1 MEIITVENLK
11 FTYPQGEKPT
21 LDGVS
26 LSVDQGEFV
35 LLCGEVG
42 GGKSTLLRMLI
53 PEIRPS
59 GELSGKAQIKDEITY
74 GYICQN
80 PEEQIVTDKIY
91 HEIAFTLENLGYDTS
106 AIKRR
111 TAEVS
116 SYFGLDSI
124 LFEDCASL
132 SGGQKQI
139 LNLAS
144 AMAQN
149 PDVLILDEPT
159 SRLDPVSREK
169 FFSVLTKLKNDF
181 DTTVIIAEHNIED
194 LLPAASKICIMD
206 SGKIIFEGCGNEAF
220 EALSKYKPLQNAVP
234 VSLRLYGAF
243 DIKCTPPITIKDGR
257 SYIKEHFEKSDK
269 KITRTEVKRT
279 NKALEAEGVYFRYSK
294 NSKDILSDFSLAV
307 YEGEILFI
315 LGANASGKS
324 TALGVLSGVHKPYSG
339 KIKIFGKKI
348 KDCQSS
354 LYNTLAYLPQNPRC
368 IFTYDT
374 VKKELDEVDFTPS
387 DFPYDF
393 TPIMNMHPY
402 DISGG
407 QAQLLALAK
416 AVSGKKR
423 IVLLDEPTSSLDAH
437 MTQEVT
443 NVIKSLHNQGVTFV
457 IVSHSLDF
465 ASECAD
471 RCTLLFAG
479 SAGEPE
485 DPNKFF
491 SESTFYS
498 TKINMLTRGIYKNAV
513 TFDDAVMLMG
523 ENKRAK

>member
-1 MEIITVENLK
+1 MKKRKYVYSSPYIEFEDACLDL
-11 FTYPQGEKPT
+11 FEKMN
-21 LDGVS
+21 
-26 LSVDQGEFV
+26 E
-35 LLCGEVG
+35 E
-42 GGKSTLLRMLI
+42 
-53 PEIRPS
+53 
-59 GELSGKAQIKDEITY
+59 
-74 GYICQN
+74 GYIL
-80 PEEQIVTDKIY
+80 K
-91 HEIAFTLENLGYDTS
+91 
-106 AIKRR
+106 
-111 TAEVS
+111 
-116 SYFGLDSI
+116 SI
-124 LFEDCASL
+124 
-132 SGGQKQI
+132 GI
-139 LNLAS
+139 
-144 AMAQN
+144 
-149 PDVLILDEPT
+149 
-159 SRLDPVSREK
+159 
-169 FFSVLTKLKNDF
+169 FFV
-181 DTTVIIAEHNIED
+181 
-194 LLPAASKICIMD
+194 
-206 SGKIIFEGCGNEAF
+206 
-220 EALSKYKPLQNAVP
+220 
-234 VSLRLYGAF
+234 
-243 DIKCTPPITIKDGR
+243 
-257 SYIKEHFEKSDK
+257 FEKSDK

-279 NKALEAEGVYFRYSK
+279 SKALEAEGVYFRYSK
-294 NSKDILSDFSLAV
+294 NSKDILSDFSLTV
-307 YEGEILFI
+307 YEGEILFL

-339 KIKIFGKKI
+339 KIKTFGKKI

-354 LYNTLAYLPQNPRC
+354 LYDTLAYLPQNPRC

-443 NVIKSLHNQGVTFV
+443 NVIKSLQNQGVTFV